1 MGGGGNASS
10 KRLGPGVFKSRAA
23 EGERP
28 TWRHQS
34 LGPNQ
39 PLDRLTGGACSPSQ
53 IWRVA
58 NRNVNIGKAHF
69 DEGLLVARGLNG
81 LFINTEV
88 NGTVFVCSNTL
99 ELITKYSVPLKMGKL
114 TL

>member
-1 MGGGGNASS
+1 MYVCMLLRQTGNLHSDLGGRVPGGGGWVGGKGGNASS
-10 KRLGPGVFKSRAA
+10 KRLRPGVFKSRAA

-39 PLDRLTGGACSPSQ
+39 PLARLTRGACSPSQ
-53 IWRVA
+53 TWRVA

-69 DEGLLVARGLNG
+69 DDGVTGGAGIKRP
-81 LFINTEV
+81 FH
-88 NGTVFVCSNTL
+88 
-99 ELITKYSVPLKMGKL
+99 
-114 TL
+114 

>member
-1 MGGGGNASS
+1 MYVCACCSDRQATCTATLGEGCLEWGGWVGGKGGNASS
-10 KRLGPGVFKSRAA
+10 KRLRPGVFKSRAA

-39 PLDRLTGGACSPSQ
+39 PLARLTRGACSPSQ
-53 IWRVA
+53 TWRVA

-69 DEGLLVARGLNG
+69 DDGVTGGAGIRRP
-81 LFINTEV
+81 IH
-88 NGTVFVCSNTL
+88 
-99 ELITKYSVPLKMGKL
+99 
-114 TL
+114 